1 MNALADRPDLAER
14 YATATCTGNLTPRL
28 AGMTDADVL
37 LAAGIAANKDPK
49 RRLALSVYR
58 MGVTG
63 SLDGLT
69 EVAVAADAMLL
80 EFIRQRR
87 HKPMNRFARQQL
99 IVDALNWWMK
109 PTCGY
114 CGGTGFVQ
122 ATVAGTDES
131 AGRLTTQACDGCH
144 GTGRRP
150 LAREVPAPLKAHAEW
165 MTAELDR
172 LVALIHDDMARLL
185 GVKLDL

>member
-1 MNALADRPDLAER
+1 
-14 YATATCTGNLTPRL
+14 
-28 AGMTDADVL
+28 
-37 LAAGIAANKDPK
+37 
-49 RRLALSVYR
+49 
-58 MGVTG
+58 
-63 SLDGLT
+63 
-69 EVAVAADAMLL
+69 L